1 VSYHDGYVDPRTA
14 GAAVINPIAEQQ
26 KRLSTLEKLLKEI
39 AEETDSDDLKM
50 RINEVLSER

>member
-14 GAAVINPIAEQQ
+14 GVAVINPIAEQQ